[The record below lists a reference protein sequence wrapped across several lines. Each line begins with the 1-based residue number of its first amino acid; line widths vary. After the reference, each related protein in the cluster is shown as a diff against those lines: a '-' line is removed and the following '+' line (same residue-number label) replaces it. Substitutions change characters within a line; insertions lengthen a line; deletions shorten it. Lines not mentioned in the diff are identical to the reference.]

1 MKLKSLQS
9 LRALAVLL
17 VVYAHSI
24 DLQMIYSTSFQQN
37 FFHLENFG
45 AVGVDIFFIISG
57 FIISYIAYGYYGKKK
72 SFGFISKRFI
82 RVNPI
87 YYIVSVLIILRFSIH
102 PGLTF
107 RFPSISQ
114 SALLKTLII
123 LPITDKS
130 SWISPVLFIGCT
142 LSFEWLFYIMHSSL
156 IFLKIK
162 NKLLSLFSIITS
174 LVIAG
179 IIVKAHDARFVFI
192 TNPLLLEFLLGAII
206 CWIYFFIHIGKYVSY
221 LLILSALAWYGGEI
235 LFGFGG
241 ISEMGCTINAECS
254 AMRVWLWGLPSAM
267 LVCGVVF
274 AEKNGYLNKLW
285 KNSLFQIIGDSSYS
299 IYLTHTIVFSILVS
313 IYNRTGIFLN
323 SDISVIAQLATG
335 TIVGI
340 LFYRFVEAPLLKFL
354 KEGMRNLKAN
364 RI

>member
-1 MKLKSLQS
+1 M
-9 LRALAVLL
+9 
-17 VVYAHSI
+17 
-24 DLQMIYSTSFQQN
+24 
-37 FFHLENFG
+37 
-45 AVGVDIFFIISG
+45 
-57 FIISYIAYGYYGKKK
+57 
-72 SFGFISKRFI
+72 
-82 RVNPI
+82 
-87 YYIVSVLIILRFSIH
+87 
-102 PGLTF
+102 
-107 RFPSISQ
+107 
-114 SALLKTLII
+114 
-123 LPITDKS
+123 
-130 SWISPVLFIGCT
+130 
-142 LSFEWLFYIMHSSL
+142 
-156 IFLKIK
+156 
-162 NKLLSLFSIITS
+162 
-174 LVIAG
+174 VIAG

-267 LVCGVVF
+267 SVCGVVF

-299 IYLTHTIVFSILVS
+299 IYLTHTIVFSMLVS

-323 SDISVIAQLATG
+323 SDISVIAQLAIG

-340 LFYRFVEAPLLKFL
+340 LYYRFVEAPLLKFL
-354 KEGMRNLKAN
+354 NEGMRNLKAN
-364 RI
+364 MI